1 MDYYSPVLA
10 FTSYHTNGLILP
22 ATFKDKDHPLLKRIQ
37 LESVKA
43 WMADPKYGSLP
54 LYTRIQRG
62 IRQLILNGALVPG
75 SPLPATRELAKSLG
89 VSRDTAEAAYALLHT
104 EGLIQRYIGSGS
116 FVARMSSFSTLT
128 AQTSKNSFAN
138 LKNPELSQRGLKMS
152 KGGVVREYSS
162 SCAFIPGEPET
173 QSFPIKTWS
182 RLQRQ
187 VLNEFGASALA
198 HGDPQGNESLRSAI
212 ADYIN
217 LERGA
222 RATADRI
229 LILTSSQQSMALCST
244 MLLDKGDSVCIEDPA
259 YFGAQ
264 RVLDAS
270 GAVCIPIPVDS
281 EGMQVDVLLQKGKK
295 AKASF
300 VTPSHQFPTGVTL
313 TLERRLKLID
323 WAKTHRSWI
332 VEDDYDSEFHYAG
345 KPVACMQGLDNN
357 SRTIYIGTFT
367 KSLFPGLRIGYVV
380 LPPELVSPFTVGRT
394 LMDGHTATISQ
405 LTLARFIE
413 EGHFGTHIRSMRNL
427 YARRLEVLS
436 KLITKHLS
444 EYVEPQIPSG
454 GLQMP
459 CILKTEHSEVD
470 LVIAAKRN
478 GVEIMG
484 LSKLYATPTQQAG
497 FLMGFAAYTED
508 EMTIGIKKLAKAF
521 KSVRHR
527 K

>member
-1 MDYYSPVLA
+1 M
-10 FTSYHTNGLILP
+10 
-22 ATFKDKDHPLLKRIQ
+22 Q

-62 IRQLILNGALVPG
+62 IRQLILNGALASG
-75 SPLPATRELAKSLG
+75 TPLPATRELAKSLA

-104 EGLIQRYIGSGS
+104 EGLIERRVGSGS
-116 FVARMSSFSTLT
+116 FVAQMSSFSTLT
-128 AQTSKNSFAN
+128 KQSKSSSTS

-152 KGGVVREYSS
+152 QGGAVREYSS
-162 SCAFIPGEPET
+162 SRAFIPGEPET
-173 QSFPIKTWS
+173 QTFPIKIWS

-187 VLNEFGASALA
+187 VLNDYGATALA
-198 HGDPQGNESLRSAI
+198 HGDPQGNEDLRNAI

-229 LILTSSQQSMALCST
+229 LILTSSQQCMALCST

-264 RVLDAS
+264 RILDAT
-270 GAVCIPIPVDS
+270 GANCIPIPVDS
-281 EGMQVDVLLQKGKK
+281 EGMRVDVLLQKGKK

-313 TLERRLKLID
+313 SLERRLKLID
-323 WAKTHRSWI
+323 WANSHRAWI

-357 SRTIYIGTFT
+357 NRTIYIGTFT
-367 KSLFPGLRIGYVV
+367 KSLFPGLRIGYAV

-413 EGHFGTHIRSMRNL
+413 EGHFGTHIRSMRHL
-427 YARRLEVLS
+427 YARRLEILS
-436 KLITKHLS
+436 KLIITHLS
-444 EYVEPQIPSG
+444 DYVEVRIPSG

-459 CILKTEHSEVD
+459 CLLKSEHSEAE
-470 LVIAAKRN
+470 LVLAAKRN
-478 GVEIMG
+478 GIEIMG
-484 LSKLYATPTQQAG
+484 LSKLYATANKEPG
-497 FLMGFAAYTED
+497 FLLGFAAYTEE
-508 EMTIGIKKLAKAF
+508 EMTAGVKRLAKSF
-521 KSVRHR
+521 KSVRPR